1 MNLGI
6 AGRVAIVTAASSGL
20 GKATAMELAAEGA
33 HVAINARHRELLQ
46 QTAAEIREATG
57 AEVLAI
63 AGDVTDEDDVRRLM
77 TEARDRFGSVDIL
90 VANAGGP
97 PAGFFGDFGAASYRE
112 AIELNQIGRAHV

>member
-46 QTAAEIREATG
+46 QTAAEIREQTG

-63 AGDVTDEDDVRRLM
+63 TGDVTDEDNVRRLV
-77 TEARDRFGSVDIL
+77 TKARDRVGRVDIPG
-90 VANAGGP
+90 VNAAGP
-97 PAGFFGDFGAASYRE
+97 RAGFFDDFGAASYRE
-112 AIELNQIGRAHV
+112 AIELN